1 MADTDH
7 GSLECSRQ
15 DPICSAKVKS
25 LSRVQLF
32 ETPWSIAHQAP
43 LSMGFS
49 RQEYWSGLP
58 FPSQGIF
65 LTQGLNP
72 GLQQRAAVWPVR
84 LLESLRGSRGGRGSP
99 SRSSQCGPA
108 AHPTAPASSPRAP
121 RPLSLGPLRHQPS
134 PRRAPCSD
142 VLEAGG
148 RQPLARNAGRRGRC
162 PRPCDLHTPPGLCA
176 LPGAGLPKSRHGA
189 GLGQSE
195 NPDGGACGHKALGL
209 CRRPC
214 HSARRMW
221 VP

>member
-1 MADTDH
+1 MPQCPANVGALSLADTDH

-72 GLQQRAAVWPVR
+72 GLQHCRQTHHSEPPGKPSKGGVELPTWVYRETSAWRVQDVAQ
-84 LLESLRGSRGGRGSP
+84 GSDLGNLGLP
-99 SRSSQCGPA
+99 EETEVSQ
-108 AHPTAPASSPRAP
+108 
-121 RPLSLGPLRHQPS
+121 LS
-134 PRRAPCSD
+134 
-142 VLEAGG
+142 
-148 RQPLARNAGRRGRC
+148 RNAC
-162 PRPCDLHTPPGLCA
+162 PPLPWGGPFLA
-176 LPGAGLPKSRHGA
+176 LSWGS
-189 GLGQSE
+189 
-195 NPDGGACGHKALGL
+195 AL
-209 CRRPC
+209 
-214 HSARRMW
+214 
-221 VP
+221 